1 MESQKQQVISTP
13 THQHFLEPLGNE
25 ADTLFEHLSVDVACL
40 AFCALVWG
48 VCKLWNGRLRKRS
61 KVATKVTE
69 PAPTKPAPK
78 VPTAGVNP
86 LDELLSLSDRQR
98 GRTLELYHKY
108 RSHLDWTSLAPLDA
122 EKGFFNLCMAAA
134 RQGDMAALTMLLQD
148 MDKAEVPRTANLYTN
163 LCKMITAKRL
173 FPEAL
178 SLWRWMRKD
187 QAASGLEIDRSTWSC
202 LLFAA
207 TQAKENDL
215 ALNFFEHLH
224 QTGSANPADY
234 GNACR
239 VLVSTSRAREAAL
252 LVREMHENNIEPY
265 RVTYQMVFSAC
276 CADGHHLDLAMEM
289 IPHMRR
295 LPVLSDQENI
305 MLCDSVMYNVL
316 IKGHCVANRFDEA
329 FGLFAAMKED
339 DCTPSSITFG
349 ILLDASI
356 EAGYMDKASQVFEQ
370 MRSIGIEM
378 NAVLFTT
385 MIKGFAKAGK
395 VKEALQL
402 YETMLSQGVQPDL
415 FTYSTLI
422 KVLCDNKELQSA
434 FLLIEE
440 MGKQGVSPD
449 EVVFNNL
456 LAGCIHCANLPL
468 GEQLVQDMMK
478 SGIYPSVTTMS
489 ILMKLYSR
497 CQEYPKALEL
507 LQSMKAQF
515 GVSPERR
522 LYVQLVNTFLSV
534 RKGALVMETLH
545 AMRDLFGMP
554 SAVEVT
560 KFLRLGVQ
568 FRLLDVSVQILSLSL
583 NDGVPL
589 EDDALN
595 GVMEAACKGHHKAAM
610 ISLTDLAHK
619 YNLRLRS
626 PSR

>member
-1 MESQKQQVISTP
+1 
-13 THQHFLEPLGNE
+13 
-25 ADTLFEHLSVDVACL
+25 
-40 AFCALVWG
+40 
-48 VCKLWNGRLRKRS
+48 
-61 KVATKVTE
+61 
-69 PAPTKPAPK
+69 
-78 VPTAGVNP
+78 
-86 LDELLSLSDRQR
+86 
-98 GRTLELYHKY
+98 
-108 RSHLDWTSLAPLDA
+108 
-122 EKGFFNLCMAAA
+122 
-134 RQGDMAALTMLLQD
+134 
-148 MDKAEVPRTANLYTN
+148 
-163 LCKMITAKRL
+163 
-173 FPEAL
+173 
-178 SLWRWMRKD
+178 
-187 QAASGLEIDRSTWSC
+187 
-202 LLFAA
+202 
-207 TQAKENDL
+207 
-215 ALNFFEHLH
+215 
-224 QTGSANPADY
+224 
-234 GNACR
+234 
-239 VLVSTSRAREAAL
+239 
-252 LVREMHENNIEPY
+252 
-265 RVTYQMVFSAC
+265 
-276 CADGHHLDLAMEM
+276 
-289 IPHMRR
+289 
-295 LPVLSDQENI
+295 
-305 MLCDSVMYNVL
+305 
-316 IKGHCVANRFDEA
+316 
-329 FGLFAAMKED
+329 LFAAMKED